1 MYFDSF
7 IVRQDS
13 SKESSFCVGKIALG
27 RLMWVVYCVV
37 DIVFYFIV
45 CYCVLLFVI
54 VYLLVYVYR

>member
-27 RLMWVVYCVV
+27 RSMWVVYCVV
-37 DIVFYFIV
+37 DIVFYCAV
-45 CYCVLLFVI
+45 CYYVFICVC
-54 VYLLVYVYR
+54 Y